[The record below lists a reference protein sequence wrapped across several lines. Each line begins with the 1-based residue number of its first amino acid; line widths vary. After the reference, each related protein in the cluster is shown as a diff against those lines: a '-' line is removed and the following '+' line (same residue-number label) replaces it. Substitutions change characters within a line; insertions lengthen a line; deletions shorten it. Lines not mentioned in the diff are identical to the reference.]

1 MVTGVGFGQEV
12 TCGIVNVFCYLAVSC
27 RFDAVADAVVDIS
40 AGALADEA
48 VSVVEGIVGAALGKS
63 KCRA

>member
-1 MVTGVGFGQEV
+1 M
-12 TCGIVNVFCYLAVSC
+12 AVSC